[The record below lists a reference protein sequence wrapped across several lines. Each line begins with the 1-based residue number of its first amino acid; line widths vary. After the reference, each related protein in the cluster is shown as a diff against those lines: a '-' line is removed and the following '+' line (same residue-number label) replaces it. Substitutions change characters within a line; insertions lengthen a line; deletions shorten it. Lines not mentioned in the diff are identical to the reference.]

1 MSLRGRAAIIGT
13 AERKPELHSRG
24 ETTLGMLA
32 DIGMRAIFDAGLE
45 PGEVD
50 GLVTAGFNEAP
61 FMAPST
67 VAEYMGLA
75 PAFAEVVDL
84 GGATAAATVTRA
96 AAAIAAGLC
105 NTVVCV
111 TAARRE
117 VRPEQQ
123 PRKPQGSAHSY
134 KDRTPQGE
142 FDVPY
147 GASGAVF
154 AYAMILNRYRL
165 RWEAT
170 AEQLAEIAVSTRANA
185 CLNPDALYFGQPLAI
200 ADVMNS
206 PVVVEPIRRLDMT
219 TVCAGAGAVIVTS
232 SERIAGRDRPA
243 AYILGA
249 GENATHRSI
258 TWAPSLEET
267 AVRGAA
273 DRAFAMAG
281 VRRDDIDL
289 ACIYDCFTST
299 VLISLEDAGFVP
311 KGKGG
316 AFLTERTLGPGG
328 NFPLNTNGGQ
338 LSFGQAGIAGGMT
351 LVIES
356 ARQLMGGCGDRQVPD
371 CSFAFVNGNGGVM
384 SAQSALVLGRE
395 R

>member
-1 MSLRGRAAIIGT
+1 MSLRGQAAIIGA
-13 AERKPELHSRG
+13 AERKPELNSRG

-32 DIGMRAIFDAGLE
+32 DIGMRAILDAGLE
-45 PGEVD
+45 PAEVD

-67 VAEYMGLA
+67 VAEYMGLT
-75 PAFAEVVDL
+75 PGFAEVVDL
-84 GGATAAATVTRA
+84 GGATAAAAVTRA
-96 AAAIAAGLC
+96 AAAILAGLC
-105 NTVVCV
+105 ETVVCV

-117 VRPEQQ
+117 PRSDET
-123 PRKPQGSAHSY
+123 RKPQGAAPSY

-142 FDVPY
+142 FDVPF

-165 RWEAT
+165 KYEAT
-170 AEQLAEIAVSTRANA
+170 AEQLAHIAVAERVNA
-185 CLNPDALYFGQPLAI
+185 CRNTDALYFGQPLRI
-200 ADVMNS
+200 EDVMAS

-219 TVCAGAGAVIVTS
+219 TVCAGAAAVVVTTAA
-232 SERIAGRDRPA
+232 RAAARGRPA

-249 GENATHRSI
+249 GERASHRSI

-267 AVRGAA
+267 AVRAAA
-273 DRAFAMAG
+273 DRAFVMAG
-281 VRRDDIDL
+281 IRREDIDL

-299 VLISLEDAGFVP
+299 VLISLEDAGFVA
-311 KGKGG
+311 KGSGG
-316 AFLTERTLGPGG
+316 AFLHERTLGPDGD
-328 NFPLNTNGGQ
+328 FPLNTNGGQ

-351 LVIES
+351 LVIEA
-356 ARQLMGGCGDRQVPD
+356 ARQVMGRCGERQVPD

-384 SAQSALVLGRE
+384 SAQSAVVFGRE
-395 R
+395 P